1 MRQLVETQPVQA
13 AAGRRGIG
21 CSTLLLAAVLLL
33 VLGAVA
39 LFAAWMVA
47 ESMLR
52 PYQERI
58 YPNVYVAGVD
68 LGGLTPAEASARLA
82 AAPTWQQGVL
92 ILRDGERR
100 WAVPWAE
107 IGLHPELEAT
117 VQAAFAVGRGEAN
130 PLARL
135 RLLAGYHEVA
145 PVMTIDPAVARQ
157 LLGRLAE
164 EVYEPPVD
172 ATLDLV
178 DGQVV
183 AVPGRSGRGLNID
196 ATLENLVTT
205 VNYLGTDNQV
215 ALTFLIILPDVADAS
230 PAQAEAEAMLE
241 RRIELSAYDL
251 LTDETFHWTLGREEI
266 FSWLRV
272 EQEEGSGP
280 RVGIDPAAVQAT
292 LVELAATMGE
302 GRGFRFE
309 EAAEQ
314 VMELFAA
321 GGGSAELYLTHP
333 TRTHVVQAG
342 DTVTRIAAA
351 YGMPPGLIAEAN
363 AGIDLNH
370 LQVGQILTVPSQD
383 ILTPYLVDPSRRIV
397 VSIAEQRMRVYQ
409 DGALLYDWPVSTG
422 IARSPTYTGIYQVL
436 SKEENAYASQWD
448 LWMPHFIAVYRA
460 GGDVYNGIHAL
471 PILSSGRRLWEGA
484 LGSPASYGCIILG
497 VEEAAT
503 LYEWVDIG
511 VLVVIE

>member
-1 MRQLVETQPVQA
+1 MRQLVETQPVQTA
-13 AAGRRGIG
+13 SGRHGLG
-21 CSTLLLAAVLLL
+21 CPALFLVAVLLL
-33 VLGAVA
+33 ALGAA
-39 LFAAWMVA
+39 AFFAAWMAA

-52 PYQERI
+52 PYQDRI
-58 YPNVYVAGVD
+58 YPHVYVAGID
-68 LGGLTPAEASARLA
+68 LGGLTPAEAAARLA
-82 AAPTWQQGVL
+82 DAPLWQERVL

-107 IGLHPELEAT
+107 IGLHVEPEAT
-117 VQAAFAVGRGEAN
+117 AQAAFAVGRGETN

-135 RLLAGYHEVA
+135 RLLAGDHEVS
-145 PVMTIDPAVARQ
+145 PVMTLDPQAARE

-164 EVYEPPVD
+164 EVYDPPEN
-172 ATLDLV
+172 ATLQLV

-183 AVPGRSGRGLNID
+183 AVPGRSGRGLNIE
-196 ATLENLVTT
+196 ATLDNLVTT
-205 VNYLGTDNQV
+205 VNYLGPDNQV
-215 ALTFLIILPDVADAS
+215 ALTFLVVLPDIADAS
-230 PAQAEAEAMLE
+230 SAQAEAEAMLT
-241 RRIELSAYDL
+241 RQIELSAYDV
-251 LTDETFHWTLGREEI
+251 LTDESFHWTLGRDEL

-272 EQEEGSGP
+272 TEEDGP
-280 RVGIDPAAVQAT
+280 RVVVDPAAVQAT
-292 LVELAATMGE
+292 LANLAAGLGE
-302 GRGFRFE
+302 GRGFRLQ
-309 EAAEQ
+309 EATEQ
-314 VMELFAA
+314 VMALFAA
-321 GGGSAELYLTHP
+321 GGGATELYLTHP
-333 TRTHVVQAG
+333 TRTHIVQPG

-363 AGIDLNH
+363 PNIDLNR
-370 LQVGQILTVPSQD
+370 LQVGQTLTIPSQD
-383 ILTPYLVDPSRRIV
+383 VLTPYIPDPSRRIV
-397 VSIAEQRMRVYQ
+397 VSIAGQRMRVYQ
-409 DGALLYDWPVSTG
+409 DGMLLYDWPVSTG